1 MRTQKARL
9 RGVLQSNIVLRRR
22 RCRAKSAAH
31 EPEINQRSCIFPRQ
45 LHLKICTRTVRMAK
59 DKDDAKAKDD
69 DKKKVAEKADGHA
82 QGDGDAAAVNPKG
95 RFAFLTFSRTTLTLI
110 R

>member
-31 EPEINQRSCIFPRQ
+31 EPEINQRSCIFPRR

-69 DKKKVAEKADGHA
+69 DKKKAAETADGQA
-82 QGDGDAAAVNPKG
+82 EADGDAAAPKPKG
-95 RFAFLTFSRTTLTLI
+95 RFPFLNLSRK
-110 R
+110 